1 MEFII
6 SHHSCDIK
14 VPVVYFSD
22 TTYFIANSLNEC
34 HQKNKMDSVDRVD
47 TADRVDKRI
56 IPLMT
61 FIYCIRSAGISPR
74 EGVTDILDFTM
85 GQEKAIDGRLSKD
98 GNYLFF
104 KFLYD
109 NLLHHSLLG
118 TNSEYDDARRIIAQV
133 VYDYEHVGLG
143 RWKKDKMGTGTGA
156 GTGAGA
162 GTGRIGFGGLMEEK
176 QEKQEKHENVNMKIV
191 RYEVSD
197 VDIEPPIIIVY
208 YEDGRMREMY
218 FEVFMRLKPDDLE
231 LNDELRA
238 YAQDESYTM
247 NLDLDSGSESDF
259 SYGNGRR

>member
-22 TTYFIANSLNEC
+22 TTYFVANSLNEC
-34 HQKNKMDSVDRVD
+34 HQKNRVDGLDSV
-47 TADRVDKRI
+47 DRVDKRI

-61 FIYCIRSAGISPR
+61 FIYCIRSAGVSPR
-74 EGVTDILDFTM
+74 EGVADILDFTM

-143 RWKKDKMGTGTGA
+143 RWNKDQMGTGA
-156 GTGAGA
+156 GIGAGA

-176 QEKQEKHENVNMKIV
+176 QEKPENVNMKIV

-259 SYGNGRR
+259 SYGNGRN